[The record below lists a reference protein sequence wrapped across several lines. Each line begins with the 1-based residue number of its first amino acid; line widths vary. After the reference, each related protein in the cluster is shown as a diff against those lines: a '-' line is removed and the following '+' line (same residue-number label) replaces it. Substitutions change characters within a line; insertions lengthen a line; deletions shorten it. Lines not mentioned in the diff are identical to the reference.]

1 MRQTIG
7 TLIIITLLFYVGCG
21 QPNENGALSVT
32 KTERHL
38 VNDIGIASFTTPEGW
53 TPNRSDG
60 NTAAILTR
68 NGANPTALEEM
79 ISIDVGKP
87 TSPDVKGSADGL
99 AKKFGGTVFEL
110 PYAVDGADAYRVS
123 IPPNYESMLPR
134 ECIVVHHN
142 QKVCFLFGGS
152 KSRSNIWPTV
162 DEIARS
168 WNWN

>member
-7 TLIIITLLFYVGCG
+7 SLIIITLVFFVGCG
-21 QPNENGALSVT
+21 QPNDNGALSVT
-32 KTERHL
+32 KTGDQL

-53 TPNRSDG
+53 MSNRSDG

-68 NGANPTALEEM
+68 KDANPAALEEM

-87 TSPDVKGSADGL
+87 AAPDVKGSADGL
-99 AKKFGGTVFEL
+99 AKKFGGTVSEL
-110 PYAVDGADAYRVS
+110 PYDVDGADAYRVS
-123 IPPNYESMLPR
+123 IPANYESMMPR

-152 KSRSNIWPTV
+152 KSRSDIWSTV
-162 DEIARS
+162 DEIAKSWS
-168 WNWN
+168 WN